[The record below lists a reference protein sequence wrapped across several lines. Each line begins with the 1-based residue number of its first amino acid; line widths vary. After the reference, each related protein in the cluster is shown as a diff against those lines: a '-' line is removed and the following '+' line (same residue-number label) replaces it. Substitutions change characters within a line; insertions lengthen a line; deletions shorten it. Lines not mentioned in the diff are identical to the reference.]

1 MLIWNFLLM
10 LLLQTPQAPVVPVAP
25 PVSATAGQR
34 VIVGLDDG
42 MKITVDNP
50 EFTGFID
57 GRNGAAVLIYRER
70 TFHGE
75 MPVKTISRIDFGQ
88 YKKGKPFAMKVT
100 LRNGDELDV
109 ESELRDFVEIKG
121 TSEFGTVTI
130 KHPDPISPPLKLSV
144 GKPNRKKNLTIQY
157 LEFPAS

>member
-1 MLIWNFLLM
+1 
-10 LLLQTPQAPVVPVAP
+10 
-25 PVSATAGQR
+25 
-34 VIVGLDDG
+34 
-42 MKITVDNP
+42 MKVTIDNP

-57 GRNGAAVLIYRER
+57 GRNGDAVLIYRER

-75 MPVKTISRIDFGQ
+75 IPVKTISRIEFGE

-109 ESELRDFVEIKG
+109 ESERRDFVEIKG
-121 TSEFGTVTI
+121 KSEFGTVTI
-130 KHPDPISPPLKLSV
+130 KHPDPISAPLKISV
-144 GKPNRKKNLTIQY
+144 GKPNRKKDLTIQY